1 MNELKRLLMEW
12 FDPHEVGSFAMAWSG
27 RVLAALVIFVVGRF
41 VARALSKWLSRAL
54 QRVGPDETLGGF
66 FGNLV
71 YTGLLVFVILTAISA
86 LGVPTTNFLA
96 ILGAAGLAIGLA
108 LKDSLSNFSSG
119 VMLVMFRPF
128 KVGDQIE
135 VASVGGV
142 VHAIGIFNVTLRT
155 PDNRMIMIP
164 NSLVYSGTITNYN
177 AEPKRRIDLIVP
189 IGYDAD
195 IAQAKSVIVAI
206 AAAEARIDRYP
217 APEVAVQDVLPT
229 AVTLAVRVWVASGDY
244 GNVRSDLLE
253 RIKRSLDKY
262 NLSIPFEHRTL
273 PPPPFQTVS
282 K

>member
-1 MNELKRLLMEW
+1 MNELKSLLSEW
-12 FDPHEVGSFAMAWSG
+12 FDPREVGSFLLGWGG
-27 RVLAALVIFVVGRF
+27 RAVAALAIFLIGRII
-41 VARALSKWLSRAL
+41 ARALAKWLSRAMR
-54 QRVGPDETLGGF
+54 RVGPDETLSRF

-71 YTGLLVFVILTAISA
+71 YTGLLVFVILTAITA

-119 VMLVMFRPF
+119 VMLVLFRPF

-135 VASVGGV
+135 AANTGGV
-142 VHAIGIFNVTLRT
+142 VDAIGIFNVTLKT
-155 PDNRMIMIP
+155 PDNRVITVP

-177 AEPKRRIDLIVP
+177 AEPRRRIDLLVQ

-195 IAQAKSVIVAI
+195 IPQAKAVITAI
-206 AAAEARIDRYP
+206 TAAEARIAREP
-217 APEVAVQDVLPT
+217 APEVAVQDVLP
-229 AVTLAVRVWVASGDY
+229 ASVTLVVRAWVATPDY
-244 GNVRSDLLE
+244 GAVRSDLLE

-262 NLSIPFEHRTL
+262 ELSVPPEHRVL
-273 PPPPFQTVS
+273 PVTIQTAS

>member
-1 MNELKRLLMEW
+1 LPVDDFKTLLSDW
-12 FDPHEVGSFAMAWSG
+12 FDPRDVSAFVLGWGG
-27 RVLAALVIFVVGRF
+27 RVLAALVIFIVGRL
-41 VARALSKWLSRAL
+41 VARALANWLSRTM
-54 QRVGPDETLGGF
+54 QRVGPDPTLNRF

-96 ILGAAGLAIGLA
+96 IVGAAGLAVGLA

-119 VMLVMFRPF
+119 VMLIVFRPF

-135 VASVGGV
+135 AAGVGGV
-142 VHAIGIFNVTLRT
+142 VDAIGMYNVTLKA
-155 PDNRMIMIP
+155 PDNRVITVP

-177 AEPKRRIDLIVP
+177 AEPRRRIDLLVP

-195 IAQAKSVIVAI
+195 IPQAKAVITAI
-206 AAAEARIDRYP
+206 TAAEARIHREP
-217 APEVAVQDVLPT
+217 APEVAVQEVLQ
-229 AVTLAVRVWVASGDY
+229 ASVVLAVRAWVSTEDY

-262 NLSIPFEHRTL
+262 RLSIPPEHRSHFPQVL
-273 PPPPFQTVS
+273 V

>member
-1 MNELKRLLMEW
+1 MNDLKTLLADW
-12 FDPHEVGSFAMAWSG
+12 FDPHEVSSFVMGWGG
-27 RVLAALVIFVVGRF
+27 RVVAALAIFVIGRI
-41 VARALSKWLSRAL
+41 VARALSRWLRVAV
-54 QRVGPDETLGGF
+54 QRVDHDETLSRF

-108 LKDSLSNFSSG
+108 LQGSLSNFSSG
-119 VMLVMFRPF
+119 VFLVAFRPF
-128 KVGDQIE
+128 KVGDQID
-135 VASVGGV
+135 AAGTGGV
-142 VHAIGIFNVTLRT
+142 VDAIGIFNVTLKT
-155 PDNRMIMIP
+155 PDNRVITVP

-195 IAQAKSVIVAI
+195 IPQAKSAI
-206 AAAEARIDRYP
+206 MAITAAEARIERVP
-217 APEVAVQDVLPT
+217 APEVVVQDVLPA
-229 AVTLAVRVWVASGDY
+229 AVTLAVRVWVASENYGD
-244 GNVRSDLLE
+244 VRSDLLE

-262 NLSIPFEHRTL
+262 NLAIPRELRTL
-273 PPPPFQTVS
+273 PPSIQTAN

>member
-1 MNELKRLLMEW
+1 MNDLKTLLADW
-12 FDPHEVGSFAMAWSG
+12 FDLHEVSSFVLGWSG
-27 RVLAALVIFVVGRF
+27 RVLGALAIFIIGRI
-41 VARALSKWLSRAL
+41 VARALSNWLRRGM
-54 QRVGPDETLGGF
+54 QRVGPDETLSRF

-96 ILGAAGLAIGLA
+96 ILGAAGLAVGLA

-128 KVGDQIE
+128 KVGDQID
-135 VASVGGV
+135 AAGTGGV
-142 VHAIGIFNVTLRT
+142 VDAIGIFNVTLKT
-155 PDNRMIMIP
+155 PDNRVITVP

-177 AEPKRRIDLIVP
+177 AEARRRIDLIIP

-195 IAQAKSVIVAI
+195 IAQAKSAI
-206 AAAEARIDRYP
+206 TAITAAEARIQRHP
-217 APEVAVQDVLPT
+217 APEVVVQDVL
-229 AVTLAVRVWVASGDY
+229 ANSVTLAVRVWVATADY

-262 NLSIPFEHRTL
+262 ELGIPVEHRTL
-273 PPPPFQTVS
+273 PPPPYQTAS

>member
-1 MNELKRLLMEW
+1 MNELKTLFAAW
-12 FDPHEVGSFAMAWSG
+12 FDPHEVSSFVMGWSG
-27 RVLAALVIFVVGRF
+27 RVLAALAIFVIGRI
-41 VARALSKWLSRAL
+41 VARALSTWLRRAM
-54 QRVGPDETLGGF
+54 QHVGPDETLSRF

-119 VMLVMFRPF
+119 VMLVLFRPF
-128 KVGDQIE
+128 KVGDQID
-135 VASVGGV
+135 AAGVGGV
-142 VHAIGIFNVTLRT
+142 VDAIGIFNVTLKT
-155 PDNRMIMIP
+155 PDNRVITVP

-177 AEPKRRIDLIVP
+177 TEARRRIDLIVP

-195 IAQAKSVIVAI
+195 IPQAKAVITAI
-206 AAAEARIDRYP
+206 TAAEARIQREP
-217 APEVAVQDVLPT
+217 APEVAVQDVLPA
-229 AVTLAVRVWVASGDY
+229 AVTLAVRAWVATENYNG
-244 GNVRSDLLE
+244 VRSDLLE

-262 NLSIPFEHRTL
+262 HLSVPLEQRTL
-273 PPPPFQTVS
+273 PPPFQTAS